1 MTAQDFPQL
10 VPPALLPVGD
20 ADVAK
25 SVDDCQSGESAG
37 LSEKQVVRHQMLEF
51 LSLPPRYLP
60 PGEIL
65 DEQILRSPEVVAFVF
80 TPYRTFGSHRL
91 FHPVQKRQMITI
103 YNLLPYGTK
112 GPWCARHDLQSCH
125 IKRWARA
132 LQVSKSDDGFDGIQ
146 RAKRAVDDAYRGRYS
161 PEYIREM
168 VIEYAMVPHGQKEA
182 WLIEHGLADH
192 TVRRWTAMVA
202 DGDLPTRTTPRRIGT
217 LTMDECVEIKQL
229 RKEVS
234 ALVQQKRKLELDAK
248 RREEAMQRALD
259 KATER
264 AERAELATDA
274 LGKALATMPGQRGVD
289 SNAEEKCSPKSNNTS
304 TTKDDRQ
311 KKH

>member
-1 MTAQDFPQL
+1 MTDPQLPQL
-10 VPPALLPVGD
+10 VPPALTSVPSVEVPVV
-20 ADVAK
+20 VAK
-25 SVDDCQSGESAG
+25 AKPKTSREEVEEI
-37 LSEKQVVRHQMLEF
+37 LSM
-51 LSLPPRYLP
+51 PPRVLEA
-60 PGEIL
+60 GEIL
-65 DEQILRSPEVVAFVF
+65 DEETLRSLEAVRFVF
-80 TPYRTFGSHRL
+80 SPYRITESGSW
-91 FHPVQKRQMITI
+91 FDSAQQRQMITI
-103 YNLLPYGTK
+103 YNLLPHGTK
-112 GPWCARHDLQSCH
+112 GPWCLRQGIQYLN

-132 LQVSKSDDGFDGIQ
+132 LQVSKTTGDGLDGIE
-146 RAKRAVDDAYRGRYS
+146 RAKRAVDDAHRGRYS

-168 VIEYAMVPHGQKEA
+168 VIEYAMMPYGQKEA
-182 WLIEHGLADH
+182 WLVEHGLADH

-202 DGDLPTRTTPRRIGT
+202 DGDVPTRTSPRRIGT

-229 RKEVS
+229 RKEIS

-264 AERAELATDA
+264 AERAELATDV

-289 SNAEEKCSPKSNNTS
+289 SNAEEKHSPKSNNTS
-304 TTKDDRQ
+304 TTRGNRQ